1 MVLFSDAGTKARECV
16 LCRLLVVTASMV
28 RLLFSFWRL
37 LLRILLCW
45 LWLCLPALASS
56 AVVLTNEQQA
66 YLAENPVAS
75 LCVDPDWVPFE
86 VINARGEHEG
96 IAADLLRL
104 VAERVGLGLQLVM
117 TNDWDESLAT
127 SQAGRCQLLSFL
139 NLTPERQA
147 WLTFSEPLFTDVNVL
162 IAREDHP
169 FVMDPAALSGKS
181 LALPSGTSI
190 EERARRDFPN
200 LRIITTENEAQAL
213 ALVNERKADLTM
225 RSLTVAAYTIKKEGW
240 FNLKIAGQVPGYEN
254 AFRIGVLKDQE
265 LLRDILNLGI
275 ATITA
280 AELNEIANRH
290 VSIRVE
296 SPTDHRLIG
305 KLAVV
310 FLIILLTSL
319 FWVVKL
325 RRLNHQL
332 QIKSH
337 TDSLTGLANRAALDS
352 RFAIAHEQAQRYG
365 RPLSL
370 IMLDIDH
377 FKRVNDDFGHQ
388 IGDRVL
394 CEFTEL
400 LKRCARAS
408 DGLGRWGGEEFL
420 LLCPETDLQQAVA
433 FAERICARAREQAFA
448 SGRQQ
453 TLSAGVAELVPGDT
467 LDALLQRADAALYQ
481 AKHEGRDRVCSRLPE
496 YWPAA

>member
-1 MVLFSDAGTKARECV
+1 MGVSVFRVLFS
-16 LCRLLVVTASMV
+16 
-28 RLLFSFWRL
+28 L
-37 LLRILLCW
+37 LLLAG
-45 LWLCLPALASS
+45 PALGQA
-56 AVVLTNEQQA
+56 AVVLNDEQQA
-66 YLAENPVAS
+66 YLAANPLAT

-104 VAERVGLGLQLVM
+104 VAERVGLQLQLVP
-117 TNDWDESLAT
+117 TAHWDDSLAA
-127 SQAGRCQLLSFL
+127 SRAGQCQLLSFL
-139 NLTPERQA
+139 NQTPEREA
-147 WLTFSEPLFTDVNVL
+147 WLIFTEPLFTDVNVL
-162 IAREDHP
+162 IAREEHP
-169 FVMDPAALSGKS
+169 FVLDPAALAGKS

-190 EERARRDFPN
+190 EERTRRDFPN
-200 LRIITTENEAQAL
+200 LRIITTDNEAQAL

-254 AFRIGVLKDQE
+254 AFRVGVLKGHE
-265 LLRDILNLGI
+265 PLRDLLNLGI
-275 ATITA
+275 ASITP

-296 SPTDHRLIG
+296 APVDYRLIG
-305 KLAVV
+305 QLAAV

-319 FWVVKL
+319 FWIAKL
-325 RRLNHQL
+325 RRLNQQL
-332 QIKSH
+332 QVKSQ

-377 FKRVNDDFGHQ
+377 FKRVNDDLGHQ
-388 IGDRVL
+388 VGDQVL
-394 CEFTEL
+394 REFSEL
-400 LKRCARAS
+400 LKACARGS

-420 LLCPETDLQQAVA
+420 LLCPETDLQQARA
-433 FAERICARAREQAFA
+433 FAERICARARQQPFA
-448 SGRQQ
+448 SGRPQ

-481 AKHEGRDRVCSRLPE
+481 AKHEGRDRVCVRVPE
-496 YWPAA
+496 GWPQG